1 MTVASYEYACERCGP
16 FELERPIATAAAQEP
31 CPRCG
36 AVAPR
41 RFTAPALTAP
51 RAPRRRARE
60 AADRSAHEP
69 EVVAAPPPRPRAAPP
84 PANPLHARLPRP

>member
-1 MTVASYEYACERCGP
+1 VATYDYVCEECGV
-16 FELERPIATAAAQEP
+16 FEVVRQIGTAAAQER

-36 AVAPR
+36 CRAARVFSP
-41 RFTAPALTAP
+41 PALTSP
-51 RAPRRRARE
+51 KSPLHRARE

-69 EVVAAPPPRPRAAPP
+69 VVSRRPSSPPRRAR